1 METKKQSNTVELLD
15 SMYKNVKMGA
25 DSIINLMPKVKD
37 ESLRTEMTS
46 ELSRLED
53 YSAKI
58 GDMLHEE
65 GCTPKEENVVTKMA
79 SKVGMAM
86 NTMVDSTPSH
96 IAQMM
101 MEGYT
106 MGIADMTKDIRQYEN
121 TMASEGSL
129 KLARDIVSFEE
140 DCFEKMK
147 SYL

>member
-1 METKKQSNTVELLD
+1 METKNKGNTVELLD
-15 SMYKNVKMGA
+15 SMYKNVKMGS

-46 ELSRLED
+46 ELARLED
-53 YSAKI
+53 YSSKI

-65 GCTPKEENVVTKMA
+65 GAKPKEENVVTKLA
-79 SKVGMAM
+79 SKMGVTM

-96 IAQMM
+96 IAEMM

-121 TMASEGSL
+121 TMASESSL

-140 DCFEKMK
+140 ECFEKMK